1 VVNYAD
7 EFMVFFRE
15 LLMSM
20 SFSGEKMADWLD
32 ISRYWRLWALPLLPL
47 EPQSSVYESPDVRS
61 TLFIG
66 LADC

>member
-1 VVNYAD
+1 
-7 EFMVFFRE
+7 
-15 LLMSM
+15 MSM